1 MGRLKLHDLM
11 AEVQDS
17 NSKKKTKKQTR
28 RLLPKLLRLDM
39 GSNVSENHDFLG
51 TVDTNVYWECVC
63 VCVCVCVGGGGG
75 GRVGGTGGY
84 GEPSA

>member
-1 MGRLKLHDLM
+1 MGRLKFHDLM

-28 RLLPKLLRLDM
+28 SFLPKLLRLDM

-63 VCVCVCVGGGGG
+63 VCV
-75 GRVGGTGGY
+75 
-84 GEPSA
+84 